1 MNQTFDSGLNDAS
14 TLYIKQL
21 SSNQNFAHA
30 LGEKRFDGNINN

>member
-14 TLYIKQL
+14 TYYNKQV

-30 LGEKRFDGNINN
+30 LGEKRLEEKFNI